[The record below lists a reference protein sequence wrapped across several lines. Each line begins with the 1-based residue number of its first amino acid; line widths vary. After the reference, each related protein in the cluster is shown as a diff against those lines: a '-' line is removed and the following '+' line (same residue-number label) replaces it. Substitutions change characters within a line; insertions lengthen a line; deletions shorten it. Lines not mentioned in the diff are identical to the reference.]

1 MKKIISIFWV
11 LAIIL
16 SIPAVSMAA
25 DKINTENMISDIASY
40 IYETVLEPQVG
51 SIGGEWAIIGLA
63 RSNVEVS
70 DEYYQNY
77 YKTVEKYVTEH
88 KGNLHSKKYTE
99 YSRVIL
105 ALTSIGKNPA
115 DVSGYNLLTPL
126 GDYEKTISQGI
137 NGAIWALIALDS
149 KDYDIP
155 QNPDAKTMATREMYI
170 EYILDSQKEDGG
182 WSLIK
187 SASNSD
193 VDITAMALTALS
205 SYTHIDK
212 VREATEKALSMLSS
226 RQNSSGGF
234 NGGETA
240 ESSAQVI
247 CALCSLGINID
258 DARFIKAGKTVLD
271 NLLSYKSDGA
281 FKHIYTGSVNQ
292 MATEQAF
299 YSLVALYRFENNMPK
314 IMRMSDARVIADNVP
329 EKETVL
335 ETAKISFSDIENH
348 KNKEAIKRL
357 AQKGIINGKSE
368 SVFDPE
374 STMTRA
380 EFAKIIVKALGFEQ
394 KKTFAFSDVKESDW
408 FYGYVGAAYDSGI
421 INGVGEGLF
430 NPQGTITRQEAAVM
444 LSRAAGKLGVAN
456 NIELMASRDILSMYI
471 DYIKTSDWAIK
482 PLAFCISEGIINE
495 EGLEILPKKDIKR
508 AEIAQMVYNLLERVG
523 RI

>member
-1 MKKIISIFWV
+1 MKKIISIFLA

-16 SIPAVSMAA
+16 IIPAASMAA
-25 DKINTENMISDIASY
+25 GMINTENTISDIASY
-40 IYETVLEPQVG
+40 IYKTVIDPQVG

-63 RSNVEVS
+63 RSNVEVP

-115 DVSGYNLLTPL
+115 DVSGYNLLMPL

-149 KDYDIP
+149 KDYDMP
-155 QNPDAKTMATREMYI
+155 RNPDAKIQATREMYI

-187 SASNSD
+187 NAPHSD
-193 VDITAMALTALS
+193 IDITAMTLTALS
-205 SYTHIDK
+205 SYTHMDK
-212 VREATEKALSMLSS
+212 VNKAIEKALTMLSAV
-226 RQNSSGGF
+226 QNESGGF
-234 NGGETA
+234 RVGATC
-240 ESSAQVI
+240 ESSAQVL
-247 CALCSLGINID
+247 CALCSLGIKID
-258 DARFIKAGKTVLD
+258 DARFVKEGKTVLD
-271 NLLSYKSDGA
+271 NLLSYRSEGG
-281 FKHIYTGSVNQ
+281 FKHTNAGGTNQ

-299 YSLVALYRFENNMPK
+299 YSLVALYRTENNLPP
-314 IMRMSDARVIADNVP
+314 IMKMTDPRTVADNVA
-329 EKETVL
+329 EKETAF
-335 ETAKISFSDIENH
+335 EIIEISFGDIENH

-357 AQKGIINGKSE
+357 ARNGIINGKSE
-368 SVFDPE
+368 SIFEPE
-374 STMTRA
+374 NTMTRA
-380 EFAKIIVKALGFEQ
+380 EFATIIVKALGTET
-394 KKTFAFSDVKESDW
+394 KNTGAFSDVKENDW
-408 FYGYVGAAYDSGI
+408 FYGYVGAAYESGI

-430 NPQGTITRQEAAVM
+430 NPHGTITRQEAAVM
-444 LSRAAGKLGVAN
+444 LSRAAELIGLPC
-456 NIELMASRDILSMYI
+456 NIELMAARDILSMYV